1 MSKTRT
7 IGVVTGGGK
16 LHTTGESHH
25 RVMVIEV
32 MGRDAR
38 WIALHPGADAIGFC
52 KLVDPGSDYVP
63 AAHAVGITFGERA

>member
-7 IGVVTGGGK
+7 IGVVTGGGD
-16 LHTTGESHH
+16 LHTTGESHY